1 MNPGA
6 LDRGDRRGDRL
17 GVARVGGVAGQVDD
31 QQVGVGLDDV
41 DRHHVLGDTLGD
53 HDGDTLGGDIRLV
66 SPDMKAPVATS
77 LAMGAGS

>member
-1 MNPGA
+1 
-6 LDRGDRRGDRL
+6 
-17 GVARVGGVAGQVDD
+17 V
-31 QQVGVGLDDV
+31 
-41 DRHHVLGDTLGD
+41 VLGDTLGD